1 MCVCFFEV
9 GMIKLYIKM
18 HPNICR
24 CSRVLCWAVAGGF
37 VSYLSNIKNSPQGKP
52 RPWRAVA
59 AGTAYFAVPG

>member
-1 MCVCFFEV
+1 MCVCFFQV

-24 CSRVLCWAVAGGF
+24 CSRVLCWAVADGF
-37 VSYLSNIKNSPQGKP
+37 VSYLSNMQSRKQGKP

-59 AGTAYFAVPG
+59 AGTVYYAVDG